1 MTVNKLNYAQSYL
14 IAPIKPSFAFISSQ
28 LYLKY
33 SLKVITPLVGTVR
46 SHQTKYCLSRTI
58 MVELRAKNSQKVKT
72 WYKYLPY
79 FAQISRNRTLRTHAQ
94 CKHGHNGSLKPGGIS

>member
-14 IAPIKPSFAFISSQ
+14 IALIKSPSAFISSQ

-33 SLKVITPLVGTVR
+33 SIKVITPLVGTVS

-58 MVELRAKNSQKVKT
+58 MVELRAKNLQKANLVQVSAIFCSDFK
-72 WYKYLPY
+72 K
-79 FAQISRNRTLRTHAQ
+79 
-94 CKHGHNGSLKPGGIS
+94 